1 MERYRDEVTR
11 WIVSYIMPRYF
22 YEKGSIMFSINYDEE
37 VKEAIKILKDEKR
50 YNEILSPKK

>member
-1 MERYRDEVTR
+1 
-11 WIVSYIMPRYF
+11 MPRYF